1 MTSGQTDLVCRGRW
15 SRRIAVAYGRLT
27 YILSTYGDAPLT
39 LTFFEGTIV
48 IGGTRIPALDLSPP
62 TAAPR
67 ARPASARQLCL
78 PGMLDDG
85 GLFAVAP

>member
-1 MTSGQTDLVCRGRW
+1 MVT
-15 SRRIAVAYGRLT
+15 AAYFPRQRVRS
-27 YILSTYGDAPLT
+27 IRT